1 MQRLMH
7 TQCLASTFKLHRTR
21 ISGGPKIAN
30 IIRLIIN
37 IFSFYTSQLKS
48 MQSLGIFGGLS
59 IMSKIIR
66 QADGVH
72 LGLPSSKENIS
83 STGRMIKMGL
93 NIHHSFRTRGLVP
106 GSCLPVRS
114 RTTQGGTTAN
124 STCDMEQKE
133 PLQHLLCSLQPHHQ
147 TRLPGSFNAESRRKK
162 LMKEI
167 CREAIEVSRPG
178 ISAEMRQGAKPS
190 HSINHQQKALYP
202 CIPSSI
208 CTENLPQPLEHHL
221 GLFWPHVQSSD
232 EQQVYGQSLPW
243 SAVLSTCIRAK
254 NHPWLGLFSCC
265 WSSGWIFQSSLKN
278 QKPFRKAVSKG
289 LLLFYCE
296 EGLSGYKGW
305 N

>member
-7 TQCLASTFKLHRTR
+7 TQCLASTFKIHLTR

-93 NIHHSFRTRGLVP
+93 NIHYSFWTRGMGLVP
-106 GSCLPVRS
+106 SFYLPVWS
-114 RTTQGGTTAN
+114 RMTRRGTTAN
-124 STCDMEQKE
+124 NTYDAKQKE
-133 PLQHLLCSLQPHHQ
+133 ALQHLLRSPQPHYWI
-147 TRLPGSFNAESRRKK
+147 RLPGSFNAELRRKK

-167 CREAIEVSRPG
+167 CREAIGVSLPG
-178 ISAEMRQGAKPS
+178 ISAETLTR
-190 HSINHQQKALYP
+190 
-202 CIPSSI
+202 
-208 CTENLPQPLEHHL
+208 
-221 GLFWPHVQSSD
+221 
-232 EQQVYGQSLPW
+232 GQATP
-243 SAVLSTCIRAK
+243 
-254 NHPWLGLFSCC
+254 
-265 WSSGWIFQSSLKN
+265 
-278 QKPFRKAVSKG
+278 
-289 LLLFYCE
+289 
-296 EGLSGYKGW
+296 
-305 N
+305 